1 MDRDREASAS
11 RPLTGD
17 PSKSPNQPQR
27 LLQVGATFGGQW
39 VWRALNTRER
49 EDDMAIL
56 KAPPKPQKNETLQLR
71 VEEGVGIRLQ
81 KYAEFIGSSE
91 SYVVSEALKLL
102 FRKDDEFKNW
112 LEQHAANGDQQ
123 ENGHSNLFETTKKA

>member
-1 MDRDREASAS
+1 
-11 RPLTGD
+11 
-17 PSKSPNQPQR
+17 
-27 LLQVGATFGGQW
+27 
-39 VWRALNTRER
+39 
-49 EDDMAIL
+49 MAIL
-56 KAPPKPQKNETLQLR
+56 KAPPKPPKNETLQLR

-112 LEQHAANGDQQ
+112 LEQHATNGNQQ